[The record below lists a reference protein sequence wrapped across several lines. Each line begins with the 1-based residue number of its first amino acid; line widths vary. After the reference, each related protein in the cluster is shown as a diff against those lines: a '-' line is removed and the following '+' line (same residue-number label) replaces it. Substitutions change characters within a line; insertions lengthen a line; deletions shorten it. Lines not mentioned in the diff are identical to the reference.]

1 MRFLLL
7 ALPLTV
13 LLVSVPGPARSFA
26 AGSPKVL
33 PQLIQIIGS
42 LWTPSEAAER
52 KEQTLNV
59 RIAGERRILYVR
71 TVKSLTSDDHD
82 WSMLRNLGR
91 FLSITGPTPL
101 IDQLQSKESIGLPL
115 KIEGRLYMKE
125 RVLMLTSVESAV
137 PQLQ

>member
-7 ALPLTV
+7 ALLLAL
-13 LLVSVPGPARSFA
+13 LLVGVPGPARSFA
-26 AGSPKVL
+26 AGSPTAL

-42 LWTPSEAAER
+42 LLTPSEAAER

-59 RIAGERRILYVR
+59 RIAGERRILHVR
-71 TVKSLTSDDHD
+71 TVKSLTSDDRG

-91 FLSITGPTPL
+91 SLTIRGPAPL
-101 IDQLQSKESIGLPL
+101 LDQLQSKESIGLPL
-115 KIEGRLYMKE
+115 KIEGRLYIRQ